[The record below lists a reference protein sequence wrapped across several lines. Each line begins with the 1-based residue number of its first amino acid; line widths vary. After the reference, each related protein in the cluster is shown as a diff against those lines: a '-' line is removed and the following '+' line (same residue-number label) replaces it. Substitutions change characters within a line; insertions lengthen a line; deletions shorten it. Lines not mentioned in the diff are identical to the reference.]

1 MHGAI
6 QHFGPIGHVPACC
19 TVSCAVSIGGR
30 GGLVG
35 LGALVAV
42 LALGCQAAPG
52 SPAAAAPTVRATA
65 SGPTPVPPPGSPTA
79 TVPAEPT
86 ATLEPTMVL
95 NLPSGSAE
103 PIAIAVHFDALMNAG
118 DVEGTLALFRPDAQV
133 KVPPDFYTTP
143 AQIRDWVSYLATNH
157 YASEPG
163 LRKLNGDT
171 VSWSAEI
178 RSDQLQRFG
187 VGAVNGDATLV
198 IRDDHILSYTFV
210 LTQDSAVALREARLR
225 ASEVLQDP
233 LVVGLDNANV
243 YGQKDVFRTADGTLV
258 SYRDVVGAEPG
269 SGPFYDL
276 GGQPVTIRSG
286 I

>member
-1 MHGAI
+1 L
-6 QHFGPIGHVPACC
+6 
-19 TVSCAVSIGGR
+19 
-30 GGLVG
+30 LVG
-35 LGALVAV
+35 IPAF
-42 LALGCQAAPG
+42 GCQAAPVSG
-52 SPAAAAPTVRATA
+52 PAAPGPTARATVP
-65 SGPTPVPPPGSPTA
+65 GPTPVPPAGTATATPPPEPTA
-79 TVPAEPT
+79 TV
-86 ATLEPTMVL
+86 EPTMVL

-103 PIAIAVHFDALMNAG
+103 PVEIAVHFDALMNAG
-118 DVEGTLALFRPDAQV
+118 DVEGTLALFNPDAQV

-143 AQIRDWVSYLATNH
+143 VQIRDWVSYLATNH

-171 VSWSAEI
+171 VTWSAQV
-178 RSDQLQRFG
+178 RSDQLERFG

-198 IRDDHILSYTFV
+198 VRDGHISSYTFV
-210 LTQDSAVALREARLR
+210 LTQESATTLREARLR

-233 LVVGLDNANV
+233 LVVGQDNANV
-243 YGQKDVFRTADGTLV
+243 YGQRDVFRTADGTLV

>member
-1 MHGAI
+1 
-6 QHFGPIGHVPACC
+6 
-19 TVSCAVSIGGR
+19 VSIGGR
-30 GGLVG
+30 GWLVG
-35 LGALVAV
+35 LILFVAV
-42 LALGCQAAPG
+42 LAIGCQASPS
-52 SPAAAAPTVRATA
+52 SPAAAPTARATA
-65 SGPTPVPPPGSPTA
+65 PGPTPVPPTGTATA
-79 TVPAEPT
+79 TVPPEPA
-86 ATLEPTMVL
+86 ATREPTMVL

-103 PIAIAVHFDALMNAG
+103 PVALAVRFDALMNAG
-118 DVEGTLALFRPDAQV
+118 DVESTMALFSPDAQV
-133 KVPPDFYTTP
+133 KVPPDLYTTP
-143 AQIRDWVSYLATNH
+143 VQIRDWVSYLAANH
-157 YASEPG
+157 YTSEPG
-163 LRKLNGDT
+163 RRKLNGDT
-171 VSWSAEI
+171 VTWSAEV

-198 IRDDHILSYTFV
+198 VRDDHILSYTFV
-210 LTQDSAVALREARLR
+210 LTHDSATALREARLR

-233 LVVGLDNANV
+233 LVVGQDNANV

>member
-1 MHGAI
+1 MT
-6 QHFGPIGHVPACC
+6 F
-19 TVSCAVSIGGR
+19 GGR
-30 GGLVG
+30 GWPVG
-35 LGALVAV
+35 LGALLAV
-42 LALGCQAAPG
+42 LVLGCQAAPS
-52 SPAAAAPTVRATA
+52 SPAAPAPTVRATVP
-65 SGPTPVPPPGSPTA
+65 GPTPVAPPGTPTA
-79 TVPAEPT
+79 TVPPEPA

-103 PIAIAVHFDALMNAG
+103 PVAVAVHFDALMNAG
-118 DVEGTLALFRPDAQV
+118 DVEGTLALFNPDAQV

-143 AQIRDWVSYLATNH
+143 LQIRDWVSYLATNH

-171 VSWSAEI
+171 VTWSAEV

-198 IRDDHILSYTFV
+198 VRGDHILAYTFV

-233 LVVGLDNANV
+233 LVVGQDNANV
-243 YGQKDVFRTADGTLV
+243 YGQRDVFRTADGTLV
-258 SYRDVVGAEPG
+258 SYRDVVGAESG

-276 GGQPVTIRSG
+276 GGQPVTIRTG

>member
-1 MHGAI
+1 
-6 QHFGPIGHVPACC
+6 
-19 TVSCAVSIGGR
+19 VSIGGR
-30 GGLVG
+30 GWRVG
-35 LGALVAV
+35 PVVLVAI
-42 LALGCQAAPG
+42 LALGCQASPS
-52 SPAAAAPTVRATA
+52 SPAAPAATARATA
-65 SGPTPVPPPGSPTA
+65 PGPTPVPPAGTPTA
-79 TVPAEPT
+79 TALPEAT
-86 ATLEPTMVL
+86 ATVEPTMVL

-103 PIAIAVHFDALMNAG
+103 PVAIAVHFDALMNAG
-118 DVEGTLALFRPDAQV
+118 DVEGALALFSPEAQV

-143 AQIRDWVSYLATNH
+143 VQIRDWVSYLATNH
-157 YASEPG
+157 YTSEPG

-171 VSWSAEI
+171 VTWSAEV

-198 IRDDHILSYTFV
+198 VRDDHILSYTFV
-210 LTQDSAVALREARLR
+210 LTQESARALREARLQ

-233 LVVGLDNANV
+233 LVVGQDNANV
-243 YGQKDVFRTADGTLV
+243 YGPKDVFRTADGTLV